1 MRVPGSCL
9 LRKAERADKFVE
21 GAEYGQGRSA
31 LSSAA
36 KLVLLHQVGQVSG
49 RDPNFGRG
57 GAVRRWGPTGKPSAL
72 GAAFPRPLQLGQ
84 RMALS
89 LYSASSKGAAC
100 ATQVD
105 LLLKF
110 KDREDQSVG
119 ENPPTARKRNF

>member
-1 MRVPGSCL
+1 M
-9 LRKAERADKFVE
+9 
-21 GAEYGQGRSA
+21 

-36 KLVLLHQVGQVSG
+36 KLVLPRQVGQVSG

-57 GAVRRWGPTGKPSAL
+57 GAVRRRGPIGKPSAL
-72 GAAFPRPLQLGQ
+72 SAAFPRPPQLCQ
-84 RMALS
+84 RMAVS
-89 LYSASSKGAAC
+89 LYSASSKRAAR

-110 KDREDQSVG
+110 KDREDLSVG